1 MVHEILHTIDPEGD
15 VVLVLR
21 NPKAPFAVWKDYD
34 WAAKS
39 KDSMDNLD
47 NMDHMFGNNSKK
59 GKKGKKDKKKSH
71 DIWPL
76 SSVQE
81 PAPEPPE
88 DIVSP
93 DIPAPECPCIE
104 PGAGEDS
111 PSVQNA
117 NIDDETEIKFLL
129 SSRHLVLASRYFNA
143 KLNGTWKEAT
153 PHPVDR
159 RYHLE
164 ASDWDPD
171 ALLILMQV
179 IHGRMRSVPRRIG
192 FEMLAKIA
200 VLVDYYDCHE
210 VMEVI
215 SSIWIDALKG
225 QLPSECNRDLVLWLL
240 ISHVFQQDDIFSR
253 ITKTAVLEGQGPLP
267 TMDLPIPS
275 IIIGE

>member
-1 MVHEILHTIDPEGD
+1 MVDEILHTIDPGGD

-21 NPKAPFAVWKDYD
+21 NPNAPFAVWKDYD

-39 KDSMDNLD
+39 KDSMDNMD
-47 NMDHMFGNNSKK
+47 NMDNMESNNSKK
-59 GKKGKKDKKKSH
+59 GKKKKKKSLVV
-71 DIWPL
+71 WP
-76 SSVQE
+76 SSPIQE
-81 PAPEPPE
+81 PASEPPE

-93 DIPAPECPCIE
+93 DIPAPERPCIQS
-104 PGAGEDS
+104 GAGEDS

-117 NIDDETEIKFLL
+117 NIDDEAEIKFLL

-179 IHGRMRSVPRRIG
+179 IHGRMRSVPRRID

-210 VMEVI
+210 VIEVF
-215 SSIWIDALKG
+215 SSIWIDSLKG
-225 QLPSECNRDLVLWLL
+225 QLPSGCNRDLVLWLL

-253 ITKTAVLEGQGPLP
+253 ITQTAVLEGQGPLP